1 LTESYVDITAS
12 QRSALCLVSFI
23 IFISDL
29 YEGIEC
35 MFNKFVDDTK
45 LRGVADTPES
55 CATIQRDLERLEN
68 WVERILMIFNKG
80 K

>member
-1 LTESYVDITAS
+1 
-12 QRSALCLVSFI
+12 
-23 IFISDL
+23 
-29 YEGIEC
+29 

-45 LRGVADTPES
+45 LRGVSDTPES